1 MIFEKKVDRAMDWLK
16 EQNPDNQVKDEYN
29 HEEEFTKE
37 YIELE
42 NESSIKDEIEK
53 NDIAALLISA
63 LLMFTPVIILVLGLF
78 VLLAYLFF

>member
-1 MIFEKKVDRAMDWLK
+1 MDWLK